1 MEEMYEAIT
10 REIHSAEEQGRPIA
24 QVRVTTAAI
33 PGSVTTAPMTP
44 ERARVL
50 GRLLA
55 MPSFP
60 PLRGVRGLGSETDE
74 IVVFG
79 DPTNLLEILVHPEDW
94 RQLLTEVDKLW
105 MLDRSGHVTRIAGVP
120 VSET

>member
-10 REIHSAEEQGRPIA
+10 REIHSAEEQDRPIA
-24 QVRVTTAAI
+24 QVRVTPDAI
-33 PGSVTTAPMTP
+33 PGSVTTGPMTP
-44 ERARVL
+44 ERARIL

-55 MPSFP
+55 MPSLP

-94 RQLLTEVDKLW
+94 RQLLTEVDNLY
-105 MLDRSGHVTRIAGVP
+105 MLNVSGPVKRLAGVP